1 MLDEAELSWI
11 SRTAGLREHRLQGRP
26 EWIGAGVAIGRG
38 QSLGIGGI
46 AEGGRI
52 AAVGEGIA
60 HAPQGVVGP
69 LHRGLDQVRRVLRV
83 VAAIRQLDALQ
94 CGA

>member
-1 MLDEAELSWI
+1 
-11 SRTAGLREHRLQGRP
+11 
-26 EWIGAGVAIGRG
+26 
-38 QSLGIGGI
+38 
-46 AEGGRI
+46 
-52 AAVGEGIA
+52 VGEGIA